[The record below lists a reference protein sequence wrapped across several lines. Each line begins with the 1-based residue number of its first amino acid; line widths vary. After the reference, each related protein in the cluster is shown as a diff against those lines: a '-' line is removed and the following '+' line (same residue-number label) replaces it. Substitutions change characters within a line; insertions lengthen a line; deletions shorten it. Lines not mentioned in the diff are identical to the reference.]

1 MADGGAAD
9 DGAAA
14 VRRCGERRCGDGDGG
29 AATAVRREAPK
40 LYSLSPLT
48 LLVGPF
54 HGAPCSLLVLQR
66 PRPRLVA
73 PDGKRKSSPYATP
86 AKPVTR
92 NVIVTVTVSTV
103 TITHGLLRQI
113 ATSVLAR
120 RCWHE
125 PISTQIA
132 ETVARIN
139 HHQFAR
145 LDHVDKSTALPL
157 RTTTPACH
165 CTAAG
170 ASGCRCR

>member
-1 MADGGAAD
+1 M
-9 DGAAA
+9 
-14 VRRCGERRCGDGDGG
+14 
-29 AATAVRREAPK
+29 
-40 LYSLSPLT
+40 
-48 LLVGPF
+48 
-54 HGAPCSLLVLQR
+54 
-66 PRPRLVA
+66 
-73 PDGKRKSSPYATP
+73 
-86 AKPVTR
+86 
-92 NVIVTVTVSTV
+92 
-103 TITHGLLRQI
+103 HGLLRQI
-113 ATSVLAR
+113 ATSVLAAGT
-120 RCWHE
+120 E

>member
-1 MADGGAAD
+1 
-9 DGAAA
+9 
-14 VRRCGERRCGDGDGG
+14 
-29 AATAVRREAPK
+29 
-40 LYSLSPLT
+40 
-48 LLVGPF
+48 
-54 HGAPCSLLVLQR
+54 
-66 PRPRLVA
+66 
-73 PDGKRKSSPYATP
+73 
-86 AKPVTR
+86 VTR
-92 NVIVTVTVSTV
+92 NGYGFDFYDHARF
-103 TITHGLLRQI
+103 ITTNRH
-113 ATSVLAR
+113 
-120 RCWHE
+120 CWHE